1 MIEITQEQY
10 DQLISL
16 FDEALGAMALRTTTE
31 QGYHMMLPWRWFYAN
46 RVLKKPEPESVRWI
60 IDMMIDNKITLHF
73 GSRKQNAKI
82 IEKEDES
89 NKNNL

>member
-1 MIEITQEQY
+1 
-10 DQLISL
+10 
-16 FDEALGAMALRTTTE
+16 
-31 QGYHMMLPWRWFYAN
+31 
-46 RVLKKPEPESVRWI
+46 
-60 IDMMIDNKITLHF
+60 MIDNEITLHF